1 MKKNLE
7 ANSLRRTVI
16 EMAFRGSTVHVACAL
31 SIIEILLVIY
41 KSHLNFDFNKPKDPS
56 RDYLVLSKGHGV
68 MAQYACMRALGY
80 LLDDDISN
88 YFKDGTKLKGLA
100 DSRVKGLEVS
110 TGSLGHG
117 LSVAAG
123 FAYGAKINKTDQK
136 VFAIVGDGEL
146 NEGPCWE
153 AIQFAG
159 HHKLQNLMVIVDKN
173 NFQAMGRTE
182 DVISQD
188 NLHAQIESFG
198 FEVMTMDGHDEKK
211 LDLGIAELFKSEK
224 SKPKSIIANTIKGK
238 GISFMENSNEWHY
251 RRLDNSTYKEA
262 LAELELKR

>member
-16 EMAFRGSTVHVACAL
+16 EMAYSGSTVHVGCAL

-41 KSHLNFDFNKPKDPS
+41 KSHLNFDSKKPEDPS

-100 DSRVKGLEVS
+100 DSRVKGIEVS

-123 FAYGAKINKTDQK
+123 FAYVLWRREWAGL
-136 VFAIVGDGEL
+136 VREL
-146 NEGPCWE
+146 LS
-153 AIQFAG
+153 
-159 HHKLQNLMVIVDKN
+159 HH
-173 NFQAMGRTE
+173 
-182 DVISQD
+182 
-188 NLHAQIESFG
+188 
-198 FEVMTMDGHDEKK
+198 
-211 LDLGIAELFKSEK
+211 
-224 SKPKSIIANTIKGK
+224 
-238 GISFMENSNEWHY
+238 
-251 RRLDNSTYKEA
+251 RRLA
-262 LAELELKR
+262 